1 MNEDGSFDVFDILSC
16 QRAILGL
23 DDGFAGGN
31 CLFVEANAIIDMSD
45 PYGVAFPEVFNT
57 NDLQGTVDADFVAVE
72 KMNLTGATGRVA
84 QLLNVDDAQLES
96 GQTRTILLDGTH
108 LAGFQGTIELAAGLE
123 LISAELVGEG
133 GLNLNRVGEG
143 MIAVLVR
150 GGGVVRLEVRATT
163 SGLVSEFIS
172 LSDAVTVRE
181 GVALDGTG
189 NALDL
194 AFSADFA
201 STAQNVLFQNMPNP
215 VTGVTMIRF
224 ELAAAGTA
232 ILNVQ
237 DVTGRLVKTVE
248 VDGVAGSNQVEVQNI
263 GAAGVYAYTL
273 TSGNFTATKQMV
285 VVK

>member
-1 MNEDGSFDVFDILSC
+1 M
-16 QRAILGL
+16 
-23 DDGFAGGN
+23 
-31 CLFVEANAIIDMSD
+31 VEAGSEISMNN
-45 PYGVAFPEVFNT
+45 PYAVAFSEVFNA
-57 NDLQGTVDADFVAVE
+57 NNLQGSITADFVAVE

-123 LISAELVGEG
+123 LITVELVGEG

-189 NALDL
+189 NGLDL
-194 AFSADFA
+194 AFNADFA

-248 VDGVAGSNQVEVQNI
+248 VDGVAGPNQVEVQNI

-273 TSGNFTATKQMV
+273 TSGNFIATKQMV